1 LEDVLTQSLLKITR
15 DIVSQM
21 KQNQEQTC
29 GNFSDLNDDMD
40 DIKGRLSDI
49 ERKLD
54 LILSVKQ
61 A

>member
-1 LEDVLTQSLLKITR
+1 MEQLTEAFH
-15 DIVSQM
+15 DGCYANIVSM
-21 KQNQEQTC
+21 VKQNQEQTC

-49 ERKLD
+49 ESKLD
-54 LILSVKQ
+54 LILSVKR